1 MKNNLKNNL
10 KDNLKNNLKYNL
22 HRFPSSLWV
31 DSQLQGINEYATYDT
46 GASGIS
52 TVALA
57 EAYARQGFDGL
68 IHVKSFGCMPE
79 MDVIPLLHNIS
90 ADHKIPILY
99 LSYDTQTSDTGIETR
114 LEAFYDMISLRKA
127 HNNKERG

>member
-1 MKNNLKNNL
+1 MDK
-10 KDNLKNNLKYNL
+10 
-22 HRFPSSLWV
+22 
-31 DSQLQGINEYATYDT
+31 YATFDT

-52 TVALA
+52 TISLA
-57 EAYARQGFDGL
+57 EAYAERGFDGL

-114 LEAFYDMISLRKA
+114 LEAFYDMISMRKA
-127 HNNKERG
+127 NEKETH